1 MKTSIIRCLGAIL
14 FSLLFYGQ
22 SLGLNMLL
30 FSIISVVAVIIIRPE
45 TKSNKSFLL
54 AAGLYLLSTV
64 FVFTV
69 NSLLAITTCILAF
82 IVFAGSISGIKNAVY
97 VQWLNGLYQSLLGAL
112 HSTMNPNKDI
122 PKVKSN
128 HNYKFIILTTA
139 IVTTLVVVFAM
150 LYGKANPILGEWI
163 AAINLDFINFNWLL
177 TTAMGYYLIINLT
190 SKAELDIITSIDRD
204 ASTTLSE
211 QPISDIKATSLHRE
225 QLLGTILLGALNALI
240 VLFTITDIWY
250 VLHDPLAD
258 AATLSTTVHDGVS
271 ALITSIIIAITT
283 ILILFRGDLN
293 FYKQSETL
301 RHFTYVWIALNIV
314 IILLTAY
321 KNYMYSS
328 GFGLTYKRIGVFIY
342 LALCIAGM
350 ITTYVKIVR
359 KNNLLF
365 IVKANTRIA
374 FIILIV
380 VSGFSWDR
388 VITTY
393 NLNEVETP
401 DISYLLS
408 MGSSNG
414 DILYAFAKANPE
426 KPANRTS
433 IQHRYEQWQTSLSEE
448 TWQSKTLQG
457 LLNPN
462 TSTYEITD
470 TAARN

>member
-30 FSIISVVAVIIIRPE
+30 FAIITVVAVLIIRSE
-45 TKSNKSFLL
+45 TKFNKSFLL
-54 AAGLYLLSTV
+54 AAGLYLLSAV

-97 VQWLNGLYQSLLGAL
+97 IQWLNGLYQSLLGAL
-112 HSTMNPNKDI
+112 HSMMNPNKDI
-122 PKVKSN
+122 PKGKSN
-128 HNYKFIILTTA
+128 HNYKFIILTIA
-139 IVTTLVVVFAM
+139 VVTTLVVVFAT

-163 AAINLDFINFNWLL
+163 AAINLDFVNFNWIL
-177 TTAMGYYLIINLT
+177 TAAMGYYLILNLT

-240 VLFTITDIWY
+240 VLFIITDIWY
-250 VLHDPLAD
+250 VLHDPLED

-271 ALITSIIIAITT
+271 ALVTSIIIAITT
-283 ILILFRGDLN
+283 ILILFRGELN
-293 FYKQSETL
+293 FYKKSETL

-342 LALCIAGM
+342 LTLCISGM
-350 ITTYVKIVR
+350 VTTYVKIAR
-359 KNNLLF
+359 KHNLLF
-365 IVKANTRIA
+365 MLKSNTRAA
-374 FIILIV
+374 FILLIII
-380 VSGFSWDR
+380 SSFNWDR
-388 VITTY
+388 AITTY
-393 NLNEVETP
+393 NLHEVGTP

-408 MGSSNG
+408 MRSSNG
-414 DILYAFAKANPE
+414 DILYAFAKAHPE
-426 KPANRTS
+426 KPMNRTS
-433 IQHRYEQWQTSLSEE
+433 IQHRYEQWQSSLSRE
-448 TWQSKTLQG
+448 TWQSKTLLG
-457 LLNPN
+457 LLHPN

-470 TAARN
+470 TRTRY